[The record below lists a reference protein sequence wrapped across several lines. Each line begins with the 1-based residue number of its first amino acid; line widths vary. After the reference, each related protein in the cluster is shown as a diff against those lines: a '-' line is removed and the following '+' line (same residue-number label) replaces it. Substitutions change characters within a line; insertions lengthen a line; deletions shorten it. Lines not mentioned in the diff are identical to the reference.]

1 MFEQLQDKLS
11 GVLKTIRGQGKIT
24 ENNISQS
31 MRDVRRALLEADV
44 NFKVAKAFVSRVQ
57 EKAEGEKVFTS
68 ISPGQQFI
76 KLIQDE
82 LVDFLGGDTEELEF
96 NNSRLTVML
105 MAGLQGSGK
114 TTTSAK
120 LASFLKKR
128 KNRKPLLIAA
138 DLQRPAAIDQ
148 LEVLARQINV
158 PLYSERIE
166 DAVAVVKSGLKH
178 AESLD
183 VDTVLIDTAGRLNV
197 DEKLMTEL
205 KNIELIASPDEILY
219 VADGM
224 TGQDAVTSSMAFSES
239 ISVSGIVLTKM
250 DGDSRGGAVLSIR
263 EVTQKPIKFLGTG
276 ESIDAIEVFHPSR
289 LANRIL
295 GMGDVVSL
303 VEKAQDVFDEKS
315 AIQMQKKMLK
325 NTFSLADFKNQL
337 LQIKKMG
344 SISQMMSMIPGASKL
359 KGMEMDDR
367 QLTWIEAIINSM
379 TPAERERPELID
391 GSRRK
396 RIAKGAG
403 RSVQEVNQ
411 LLKQFSQMRTMMKKF
426 GKMGKG
432 KFPIGL

>member
-68 ISPGQQFI
+68 VSPGQQFI

-96 NNSRLTVML
+96 NNSGLTVIL

-120 LASFLKKR
+120 LASLLKKR
-128 KNRKPLLIAA
+128 QNRKPLLIAA

-158 PLYSERIE
+158 PVYSERIE
-166 DAVAVVKSGLKH
+166 DAVLVVKSGLKH

-183 VDTVLIDTAGRLNV
+183 VDTVLIDTAGRLHV
-197 DEKLMTEL
+197 DKELMIEL
-205 KNIELIASPDEILY
+205 KNIEAIASPDEILY

-239 ISVSGIVLTKM
+239 ISMSGIVLTKM
-250 DGDSRGGAVLSIR
+250 DADSRGGAALSIR

-276 ESIDAIEVFHPSR
+276 ESIDAIEAFHPSR
-289 LANRIL
+289 LAKRIL

-315 AIQMQKKMLK
+315 AMQMQMKMLK
-325 NTFSLADFKNQL
+325 NTFSLSDFKDQL

-379 TPAERERPELID
+379 TPIERERPELID

-411 LLKQFSQMRTMMKKF
+411 LLKQFSQMRTMMKNF
-426 GKMGKG
+426 RKMGKG

>member
-11 GVLKTIRGQGKIT
+11 GILKTIRGQGKIT

-68 ISPGQQFI
+68 VSPGQQFI

-82 LVDFLGGDTEELEF
+82 LVDFLGGDTEELKF
-96 NNSRLTVML
+96 KPSGLTVIL

-120 LASFLKKR
+120 LACLLKK
-128 KNRKPLLIAA
+128 KQNRKPFLIAA

-148 LEVLARQINV
+148 LEVLGRQIDV
-158 PLYSERIE
+158 PVYAERIK

-183 VDTVLIDTAGRLNV
+183 VNTVLIDTAGRLHV
-197 DEKLMTEL
+197 DEELMTEL
-205 KNIELIASPDEILY
+205 KNIEAIASPDEVLY

-224 TGQDAVTSSMAFSES
+224 TGQDAVTSSLAFSEA

-250 DGDSRGGAVLSIR
+250 DGDSRGGAALSIR
-263 EVTQKPIKFLGTG
+263 EVTQKPIKFLGMG
-276 ESIDAIEVFHPSR
+276 ESINALEVFHPSR
-289 LANRIL
+289 LAQRIL

-315 AIQMQKKMLK
+315 TMQMQKKMLG
-325 NTFSLADFKNQL
+325 NTFSLADFKDQL
-337 LQIKKMG
+337 KQIKKMG

-367 QLTWIEAIINSM
+367 QLIWIEAIIDSM
-379 TPAERERPELID
+379 TPTERERPELIN

-411 LLKQFSQMRTMMKKF
+411 LLKQFSQMRTMMKNF

-432 KFPIGL
+432 KSPIGL

>member
-1 MFEQLQDKLS
+1 MFEQLQERLS

-24 ENNISQS
+24 ENNISHA

-44 NFKVAKAFVSRVQ
+44 NFKVAKAFVNRVL
-57 EKAEGEKVFTS
+57 EKAKGEKVFTS
-68 ISPGQQFI
+68 ISPGQQFV

-82 LVDFLGGDTEELEF
+82 LVEFLGGETEELNF
-96 NNSRLTVML
+96 KSSGITVIL

-120 LASFLKKR
+120 LACLLKK
-128 KNRKPLLIAA
+128 KQNRKPFLIAA

-148 LEVLARQINV
+148 LEVLGRQIDV
-158 PLYSERIE
+158 PVYSERIK
-166 DAVAVVKSGLKH
+166 DPVSVVKSGLKH
-178 AESLD
+178 AKKLG
-183 VDTVLIDTAGRLNV
+183 VDTVFIDTAGRLHV
-197 DEKLMTEL
+197 DEELMAEL
-205 KNIELIASPDEILY
+205 KSIVSIASPDEVLY

-224 TGQDAVTSSMAFSES
+224 TGQDAVTSSSAFSEA

-250 DGDSRGGAVLSIR
+250 DGDSRGGAALSIR
-263 EVTQKPIKFLGTG
+263 EVTQKPIKFLGMG
-276 ESIDAIEVFHPSR
+276 ESINAIEVFHPSR
-289 LANRIL
+289 LAQRIL

-315 AIQMQKKMLK
+315 ALEMQSKMLG
-325 NTFSLADFKNQL
+325 NTFSLADFKDQL
-337 LQIKKMG
+337 IQVKKMG
-344 SISQMMSMIPGASKL
+344 SVSQMMSMIPGASKL

-367 QLTWIEAIINSM
+367 QLIWIEAIINSM
-379 TPAERERPELID
+379 TPTERERPELIN

>member
-68 ISPGQQFI
+68 VSPGQQFI

-82 LVDFLGGDTEELEF
+82 LVDFLGGDTEELKF
-96 NNSRLTVML
+96 KPSGLTVIL

-120 LASFLKKR
+120 LACLLKK
-128 KNRKPLLIAA
+128 KQNRKPFLIAA

-148 LEVLARQINV
+148 LEVLGRQIDV
-158 PLYSERIE
+158 PVYAERIK

-183 VDTVLIDTAGRLNV
+183 VNTVLIDTAGRLHV
-197 DEKLMTEL
+197 DEELMAEL
-205 KNIELIASPDEILY
+205 KNIEAIASPDEVLY

-224 TGQDAVTSSMAFSES
+224 TGQDAVTSSLAFSEA

-250 DGDSRGGAVLSIR
+250 DGDSRGGAALSMR
-263 EVTQKPIKFLGTG
+263 EVTQKPIKFLGMG
-276 ESIDAIEVFHPSR
+276 ESINAIEVFHPSR
-289 LANRIL
+289 LAQRIL

-315 AIQMQKKMLK
+315 TMQMQKKMLG
-325 NTFSLADFKNQL
+325 NTFSLADFKDHL
-337 LQIKKMG
+337 KQIKKMG

-367 QLTWIEAIINSM
+367 QLIWIEAIIDSM
-379 TPAERERPELID
+379 TPTERERPELIN
-391 GSRRK
+391 GSRRE

-411 LLKQFSQMRTMMKKF
+411 LLKQFSQMRTMMKNF

-432 KFPIGL
+432 KSPIGL